1 MLYKTRGIAL
11 SYIKYKESSI
21 IAKVF
26 TEIFGMQS
34 YIVNSVRTKNAKT
47 KIALFQPLTLL
58 DLVVYHNSK
67 KEINRISELKC
78 IYNFHTIPFDVRK
91 SSVALFLTEFLN
103 AILRE
108 EENNENLFNFIN
120 ESIITFDF
128 LSADFEN
135 FHLQFLMQL
144 SRFLGIIPSSGDS
157 LLREL
162 GHSKV
167 FSPEFTDKINFLLRS
182 NYDQSLKMAKSMRY
196 ELLKTILDYYRYHFE
211 NLPELKSLPVLREIL
226 N

>member
-26 TEIFGMQS
+26 TEVFGMQS

-58 DLVVYHNSK
+58 DLVVYHSKK

-78 IYNFHTIPFDVRK
+78 MYTFQSIPFDVRK

-103 AILRE
+103 SILRE
-108 EENNENLFNFIN
+108 EENNESLFNFIY

-144 SRFLGIIPSSGDS
+144 SRFLGIIPSSGEN
-157 LLREL
+157 LLKEL

-167 FSPEFTDKINFLLRS
+167 FNPEFTDKINFLLRTDY
-182 NYDQSLKMAKSMRY
+182 NQPLKMAKSIRH
-196 ELLKTILDYYRYHFE
+196 EILTAILDYYRYHFE
-211 NLPELKSLPVLREIL
+211 YLKEIKSLQVLREVL